1 MCLYTCR
8 LQTNDGL
15 YTNMLKYPL
24 KVKKM
29 CTILKLIF
37 LDLVYICKNCCL
49 ANRKQNSCPRFNEKN
64 NNENGQS

>member
-24 KVKKM
+24 KVKKN
-29 CTILKLIF
+29 
-37 LDLVYICKNCCL
+37 VY
-49 ANRKQNSCPRFNEKN
+49 NSKTDFSGSCIYM
-64 NNENGQS
+64 